1 MWELQDLTGNPLN
14 EEMTELTSDATGDR
28 STAAKYF
35 TAHLGRQFDNK
46 VHNVEDTMTECLG
59 KTVMLSISTKPSGYR
74 KVDVFPAQS

>member
-1 MWELQDLTGNPLN
+1 MWELQDLQGVSLN

-35 TAHLGRQFDNK
+35 TAHLGRQFDNRTD
-46 VHNVEDTMTECLG
+46 NVDATMTECLG
-59 KTVMLSISTKPSGYR
+59 KSVMLSISTKPTGYR